1 MRIVVL
7 SSLAYSLINFRGR
20 LLKALVDEGHEVVAC
35 APDDDADVRGKLA
48 DMGVSFRITPM
59 DRTGMNPFQDLRT
72 IAAYISLMRKERP
85 DVVIG
90 YTQKPIVYGGI
101 ASQLFRKIRFYAL
114 MSGLGYVYS
123 SEADNR
129 TFLRKITSMV
139 YRTGIRAART
149 VFVFNADDRKT
160 MLSNGIVGYDQ
171 HIVQVPGSGV
181 DINHFRQ
188 QPLPKGAT
196 VFLMVARIMRDKG
209 VYEFVRAAEIV
220 REKHPDA
227 IFRLLGKLETDN
239 PTGVPEEQCL
249 AWAKSGLIEYLPETR
264 DVRPHL
270 AEASIFVLPS
280 YYREG
285 LPRTLL
291 EALAVGRPLLTTDMP
306 GCREPVD
313 VGLNG
318 WLVPPRDS
326 DALAERMIAMIENPD
341 MVAEMAKNS
350 RARAVERYDVEKVN
364 QTLLEC
370 MLLTKGDTKN
380 NVVHPSAGSLRT
392 AHVHEQI

>member
-20 LLKALVDEGHEVVAC
+20 LLKALIDEGHEVVAC

-139 YRTGIRAART
+139 YRAGIRAART

-380 NVVHPSAGSLRT
+380 NVVHPNDGSLRT

>member
-1 MRIVVL
+1 
-7 SSLAYSLINFRGR
+7 
-20 LLKALVDEGHEVVAC
+20 
-35 APDDDADVRGKLA
+35 
-48 DMGVSFRITPM
+48 
-59 DRTGMNPFQDLRT
+59 
-72 IAAYISLMRKERP
+72 
-85 DVVIG
+85 
-90 YTQKPIVYGGI
+90 
-101 ASQLFRKIRFYAL
+101 
-114 MSGLGYVYS
+114 
-123 SEADNR
+123 
-129 TFLRKITSMV
+129 
-139 YRTGIRAART
+139 
-149 VFVFNADDRKT
+149 

-196 VFLMVARIMRDKG
+196 VFLMVARMMRDKG

-220 REKHPDA
+220 REKYPDA